1 MVKENDAVIH
11 SFTSDWNTPD
21 ERSAWVIAEIKKPEE
36 TQPDGQIPAWQR
48 KRRTAHPRY
57 LSMPEWE

>member
-36 TQPDGQIPAWQR
+36 TQPDGQIPAWQ
-48 KRRTAHPRY
+48 
-57 LSMPEWE
+57 